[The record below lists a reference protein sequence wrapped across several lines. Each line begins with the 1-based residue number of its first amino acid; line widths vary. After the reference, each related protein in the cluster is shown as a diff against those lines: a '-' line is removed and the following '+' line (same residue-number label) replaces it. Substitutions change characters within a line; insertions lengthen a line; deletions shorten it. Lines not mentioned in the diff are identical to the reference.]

1 MTKRVDARG
10 LTCPAPV
17 LLIKNIVE
25 KEQAGALSVVVDNE
39 ASRENVTR
47 FLVVK
52 GYLVEE
58 EKEGDDFVLSARKD
72 EDRELKAAE
81 VVEGKDSAGESKKI
95 LILIMVDRL
104 GRGDDTLGERLMLN
118 YLKTLKEMGPELW
131 QIIFVNGGVNL
142 VTKSSPVLKE
152 LQEYE
157 KDGVIV
163 LACGTC
169 LEHFGL
175 TSEKSVGESTNMLD
189 IVTATQ
195 LADKVITIS

>member
-1 MTKRVDARG
+1 MTKKVDARG

-17 LLIKNIVE
+17 LLVKNIVE
-25 KEQAGALSVVVDNE
+25 KEQADALNIVVDNE

-58 EKEGDDFVLSARKD
+58 EKEGEDFVLSARRD
-72 EDRELKAAE
+72 HDSALKVAE
-81 VVEGKDSAGESKKI
+81 AGDGKDTAGAVVKI
-95 LILIMVDRL
+95 LVLIMADRL
-104 GRGDDTLGERLMLN
+104 GRGDDSLGKGLMIN
-118 YLKTLKEMGPELW
+118 YLKTLKEMGPQLW

-142 VTKSSPVLKE
+142 VIKSSPVLKE
-152 LQEYE
+152 LQEYQKE
-157 KDGVIV
+157 GIII

-175 TSEKSVGESTNMLD
+175 THEKSVGESTNMLD
-189 IVTATQ
+189 IVTAMQ

>member
-1 MTKRVDARG
+1 MTKRIDARG
-10 LTCPAPV
+10 LACPAPV
-17 LLIKNIVE
+17 LLVKKLVE
-25 KEQAGALSVVVDNE
+25 EQADALSIVVDNE

-47 FLVVK
+47 FLSVK

-58 EKEGDDFVLSARKD
+58 ETKGGDFVLSAIKD
-72 EDRELKAAE
+72 GDRALQVAETDNEKDAAE
-81 VVEGKDSAGESKKI
+81 NCMKVLV
-95 LILIMVDRL
+95 LIMADRM
-104 GRGDDTLGERLMLN
+104 GRGDDTLGKKLLIN

-142 VTKSSPVLKE
+142 VTKSSPVLNE

-157 KDGVIV
+157 KDGVII

-175 TSEKSVGESTNMLD
+175 TSEKAVGESTNMLD
-189 IVTATQ
+189 IVTAMH
-195 LADKVITIS
+195 LADKVMTIS